1 LDPHLS
7 ARSALPVDLVGTT
20 GQDPTN
26 QVTLNYEP
34 NLVPGQPIY
43 LYGSGYP
50 GGRIVNY
57 NAFSVTPVGVNG
69 DLPRNSIR
77 GYDAVQL
84 DLALRRDFDITERMK
99 LQLRAE
105 AFNLLNHAQ
114 FAAFDPNVTD
124 GPGVFGY
131 ATSSL
136 ANQGSAL
143 NALYVSGGPRS
154 VQLSLKLR
162 F

>member
-1 LDPHLS
+1 MGS
-7 ARSALPVDLVGTT
+7 T
-20 GQDPTN
+20 GEDPTN

-34 NLVPGQPIY
+34 NLVAGQPIY

-69 DLPRNSIR
+69 DLPRNFVR
-77 GYDAVQL
+77 GYDAIQL
-84 DLALRRDFDITERMK
+84 DMALRRDFSISERLK
-99 LQLRAE
+99 LQFRAE
-105 AFNLLNHAQ
+105 AFNVLNHPQ

-131 ATSSL
+131 ATSTL

-143 NALYVSGGPRS
+143 NALYETGGPRS
-154 VQLSLKLR
+154 LQLSLKLR